1 MKIFSA
7 SVVIH
12 MHEKPLDFLAYPY
25 LYDSYQGTNLSVQF
39 FRESNV
45 MTKLLVMQEICG
57 KTFLFPVSMKID

>member
-12 MHEKPLDFLAYPY
+12 MHEKPLDFFAYPY

-45 MTKLLVMQEICG
+45 MTNLLV
-57 KTFLFPVSMKID
+57 